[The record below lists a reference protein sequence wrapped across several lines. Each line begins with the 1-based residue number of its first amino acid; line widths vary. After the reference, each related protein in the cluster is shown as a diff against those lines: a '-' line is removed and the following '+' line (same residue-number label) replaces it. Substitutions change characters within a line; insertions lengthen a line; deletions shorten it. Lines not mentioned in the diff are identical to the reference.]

1 MAGFN
6 ECVAQI
12 IEASGNILSKREA
25 GELLRKFNDA
35 TKSLPAE
42 ERLGS
47 LNAILGEFQEN
58 MVRRNDAFNLHA
70 KQVELLHEVSVN
82 QSLAKAERLLAD
94 NPTSKID
101 KLTGY
106 KHSVK
111 NAVETL
117 FYGKPGERD
126 GLVTHYEGV
135 RTRFNVALAGPMQE
149 KGLLSHWADKD
160 TVHSA
165 IDFVFNPGSTTISK
179 EAQEIGAV
187 LRDAYKLS
195 VSRLNKAGAYVLP
208 TPNVLFNT
216 KVADAAKV
224 RAMGKEAFRDFVSG
238 LNLDKRSWQGM
249 DVGEV
254 TQYIDKLYERLAN
267 GDQFRA
273 PTGTFDGVGGLTK
286 SRYKNLAS
294 SNSLD
299 YDLPFADAQSYRQ
312 FHEAFS
318 DEPIQAS
325 ISRRVDQ
332 VGRAVGLM
340 EAFGP
345 APERFLDDLLTK
357 LEPKMTADDKTF
369 LLKQGSEPLPASK
382 LEFAKGIVQKPAQ
395 FVQRL
400 YLDAHPKD
408 ALAYMTGATSAPV
421 DITGARLGAGLR
433 SWASMASLGN
443 GIFMQLTDM
452 PLKVAQLI
460 NYGKDP
466 FQAIAGPIEAFGQT
480 FPNEERKAFYTRLGV
495 SAEIMMRNMAHNV
508 SGGEVN
514 FSAKAMDTYFKL
526 NGMSAMD
533 RISKQHTAD
542 FLSSNLAWALND
554 PHGEEVK
561 NLFRQYGFND
571 ADFEKMKGA
580 IADMGGIEV
589 VHPKNLEAI
598 DDKLFERY
606 LGAMNDLLNTTT
618 PTPGVREK
626 AVSLKGTRPGTMGG
640 EMLRT
645 GMMFK
650 NYPAMLLT
658 RVYPSIQYEHGV
670 GGTMATMLSMMTM
683 WYVGDSMKAL
693 SQGKTPRD
701 MSKPENVVEAM
712 TKAGLGG
719 LYSDLIAND
728 FRRQGMGVADVIGG
742 PVAGHLNDLLGLG
755 SAAVQGEAT
764 PLMAAQKI
772 NRAIP
777 NIHFGKTLLEHSLI
791 HGIMEMSDP
800 GSVQASYD
808 RLEQRTGQERLF

>member
-6 ECVAQI
+6 ECVADI
-12 IEASGNILSKREA
+12 IKASGDILSKREA

-35 TKSLPAE
+35 TKSLPPE

-47 LNAILGEFQEN
+47 LNAVLAEFQEN

-70 KQVELLHEVSVN
+70 KQVELLHEVSLGQAV
-82 QSLAKAERLLAD
+82 SKAERIISS
-94 NPTSKID
+94 NPTSAID
-101 KLTGY
+101 KVTGY
-106 KHSVK
+106 KHTVK
-111 NAVETL
+111 NALETL
-117 FYGKPGERD
+117 FYGRPGERD
-126 GLVTHYEGV
+126 GLVNHYEGV
-135 RTRFNVALAGPMQE
+135 RTRFNVALAGPLQE
-149 KGLLSHWADKD
+149 KGLMGHWADKD

-179 EAQEIGAV
+179 EAQQIGAV
-187 LRDAYKLS
+187 LNDVYRLAS
-195 VSRLNKAGAYVLP
+195 SRLNKAGAYVLP
-208 TPNVLFNT
+208 TPNTLFNV
-216 KVADAAKV
+216 KVADPAKI
-224 RAMGKEAFRDFVSG
+224 RNMGLDAFKDFVNG

-249 DVGEV
+249 DAVEIEKHV
-254 TQYIDKLYERLAN
+254 EKIYERLAN

-273 PTGTFDGVGGLTK
+273 PTGTFDGIGGLTK
-286 SRYKNLAS
+286 ERYRNLAS

-325 ISRRVDQ
+325 ISRRVEQ
-332 VGRAVGLM
+332 IGRAVGLM

-345 APERFLDDLLTK
+345 SPERFLDDLLAK

-369 LLKQGSEPLPASK
+369 LLKQGSTPGPVSK
-382 LEFAKGIVQKPAQ
+382 LDFAKGIMQQPAR

-460 NYGKDP
+460 RYGKDP
-466 FQAIAGPIEAFGQT
+466 FQALTGPIEAFAQS

-495 SAEIMMRNMAHNV
+495 SADIMMRNMAHNV
-508 SGGEVN
+508 SGGEIN

-554 PHGEEVK
+554 PQGEEVK
-561 NLFRQYGFND
+561 NLFRQYGFTEPE
-571 ADFEKMKGA
+571 FEKMKGA
-580 IADMGGIEV
+580 IADMDGIEV

-598 DDKLFERY
+598 DDKLYEKY

-640 EMLRT
+640 ELLRT

-658 RVYPSIQYEHGV
+658 RVYPAIQYEHGV
-670 GGTMATMLSMMTM
+670 GGTMATMLGMMTM
-683 WYVGDSMKAL
+683 WYIGDSMKQL
-693 SQGKTPRD
+693 SQGKTPKD
-701 MSKPENVVEAM
+701 MSKPEVMVEAM
-712 TKAGLGG
+712 TRSGLGG

-728 FRRQGMGVADVIGG
+728 FSRQGMGVADVLGG
-742 PVAGHLNDLLGLG
+742 PVAGHLTDLLGLG
-755 SAAVQGEAT
+755 SAAVRGEAT
-764 PLMAAQKI
+764 PKLAAQKL
-772 NRAIP
+772 NRALP

-791 HGIMEMSDP
+791 YGIMEMSDP

-808 RLEQRTGQERLF
+808 RLQQRTGQERLF